1 MTLNSLEQYLGETP
15 NAKEGK
21 IASKEVDIQREIESL
36 VLRQE
41 MPSDLPESF
50 IVGVTYDGEKHA
62 ALVKL
67 YETKSAKIYFWYDNT
82 GHKPYCFSDLPEKE
96 LQKID
101 RLITHNGFDHFEVV
115 EKYDSLKDQKVKM
128 TKIVA
133 KDPLAIGGL
142 PSGCIRDIIPKAWEA
157 DIRYYE
163 NFIYDR
169 NLAPGMLYKIDG
181 GKLIQV
187 DQVLPEEILGA
198 IKELFENEP
207 GEYREHSNTL
217 ISLFQSP
224 VPKIRRVAMDIEVY
238 SPIATRIPDPEAAEY
253 PVICVSFV
261 SSDGI
266 KKVLVL
272 KRDEIKDE
280 KAKFP
285 SNIEVEFYDDERLLL
300 IDVFKVLLQYPVVV
314 TFNGDQFDM
323 RYLWHR
329 AQKIDFRLSK
339 EIIPI
344 EVGKDF
350 TSMKYGVHID
360 LYRFFFNRS
369 IQVYAFNQ
377 KYREVSLGNIGKALL
392 GLGKLELSQPV
403 SNLSYEDLATYCLRD
418 SEITFQ
424 LTTFDDD
431 LVMNLIMLL
440 SRIARMPIEDVT
452 RSGVSIWIRSMMF
465 YEHRLRNMLIPRSE
479 DLLALKGVTATEATI
494 KGKKY
499 KGAIVVEPT
508 PGVYFDVAVLDFAS
522 LYPSIIKRW
531 NLSYETILC
540 SHPECRDN
548 KVPGTPYWIC
558 VKRLGLSSI
567 LIGSLK
573 DLRVKWYKPK
583 SRDGSLPEMVRNL
596 YATIQQALKV
606 VLNASYGV
614 FGAEHFSL
622 FCLPVAESTAAIG
635 RYAIT
640 NTIEKA
646 QSLGIPVLYGDT
658 DSIFLKSP
666 AEKQINGLIEWSEK
680 SLGMDLDVDKV
691 YRYAAFSNRK
701 KNYLGVYSDGSVD
714 IKGLT
719 GKKRNT
725 PEFLKEAFSEMV
737 KVLSEVKTE
746 EDFKQAK
753 EKLKKIVRA
762 CYTKLKRREYT
773 TEELSINIMLGK
785 MPEKYYKTTPQ
796 HVKAA
801 FLLARRGIE
810 LRPGDII
817 GFVKVFGDPG
827 VKPVQLVS
835 INEVDTNKYVEFLES
850 TFEQVLDA
858 LGLDFHEI
866 LGLTRLERFMG
877 SPEERLNC

>member
-1 MTLNSLEQYLGETP
+1 MPLEQYFRETP
-15 NAKEGK
+15 ITKEEK
-21 IASKEVDIQREIESL
+21 PKSKEVNIQREIESL
-36 VLRQE
+36 VFKLE
-41 MPSDLPESF
+41 TASNLPESYM
-50 IVGVTYDGEKHA
+50 VGVTYDGEKRA
-62 ALVKL
+62 TLVKL
-67 YETKSAKIYFWYDNT
+67 YEPESSKIYFWYDNT

-96 LQKID
+96 LQKIEP
-101 RLITHNGFDHFEVV
+101 LMSHSGFDHFEVV
-115 EKYDSLKDQKVKM
+115 EKYDPLKDQKVKI
-128 TKIVA
+128 TKILA
-133 KDPLAIGGL
+133 KDPLAIGGR

-163 NFIYDR
+163 NFLYDR
-169 NLAPGMLYKIDG
+169 NLVPGMPYKIEDG
-181 GKLIQV
+181 NLVPVDYKLPKEIV
-187 DQVLPEEILGA
+187 DA
-198 IKELFENEP
+198 INKMFENEP
-207 GEYREHSNTL
+207 KEYRKYIDMW
-217 ISLFQSP
+217 ISLFQCP
-224 VPKIRRVAMDIEVY
+224 VPKMRRVAIDIEVY
-238 SPIATRIPDPEAAEY
+238 SPVVTRIPDPQAAEY

-261 SSDGI
+261 SSDGM
-266 KKVLVL
+266 KKVLL
-272 KRDEIKDE
+272 LRRPERRDERIKLPHDV
-280 KAKFP
+280 K
-285 SNIEVEFYDDERLLL
+285 VEFYDDERRLL
-300 IDVFKVLLQYPVVV
+300 IEIFKVLSEYPVVV
-314 TFNGDQFDM
+314 TFNGDEFDM

-329 AQKIDFRLSK
+329 AQKIEPSLTK

-377 KYREVSLGNIGKALL
+377 KYRESTLGNIGMALL
-392 GLGKLELSQPV
+392 GLGKLELNKPV
-403 SNLSYEDLATYCLRD
+403 SELSYEDLANYCLRD
-418 SEITFQ
+418 SEITYR

-465 YEHRLRNMLIPRSE
+465 YEHRRRNMLIPRPE
-479 DLLALKGVTATEATI
+479 DLLALKGVTVTEAII

-508 PGVYFDVAVLDFAS
+508 PGVHFDVAVLDFAS

-558 VKRLGLSSI
+558 TKRYGLSSL

-583 SRDGSLPEMVRNL
+583 SKDESLPKTIRDL
-596 YATIQQALKV
+596 YVVIQQALKV

-622 FCLPVAESTAAIG
+622 YCPPVAESTAAIG

-646 QSLGIPVLYGDT
+646 QSLEIPVLYGDT

-666 AEKQINGLIEWSEK
+666 AERQIKGLIEWTEK

-691 YRYAAFSNRK
+691 YRYVAFSSRK
-701 KNYLGVYSDGSVD
+701 KNYLGVYPDGSVD

-719 GKKRNT
+719 GKKRHT

-753 EKLKKIVRA
+753 EKIKKIVRA
-762 CYTKLKRREYT
+762 RYTKLKRHEYPP
-773 TEELSINIMLGK
+773 EELAINIMLGK
-785 MPEKYYKTTPQ
+785 LPEKYLKTTPQ

-801 FLLARRGIE
+801 FLLSRRGIE

-817 GFVKVFGDPG
+817 GFVKVVGEPG

-835 INEVDTNKYVEFLES
+835 TNEVDTSKYIEYLES

-866 LGLTRLERFMG
+866 LGLTRLERFM
-877 SPEERLNC
+877 SNTEENINH